1 MLHRL
6 AMLFALSCVGTNPAA
21 AQTLVEPIPGQ
32 RSHGLPKSQVASPAA
47 RPCPEYGAGFV
58 RLEGSAGCVRV
69 SGSVRA
75 EYGVGR
81 GSFGPST
88 GSASAVSG
96 AAQIETRTPTAYGE
110 VRTVVRGRGQIN
122 SGLPTTPTPVR

>member
-1 MLHRL
+1 MVALL
-6 AMLFALSCVGTNPAA
+6 ALTFVGLSPVS

-32 RSHGLPKSQVASPAA
+32 RAHGLPKSQGASPAA
-47 RPCPEYGAGFV
+47 RPCPEYGPGFV
-58 RLEGSAGCVRV
+58 RLEGSAGCVRI

-81 GSFGPST
+81 GSYGPST

-96 AAQIETRTPTAYGE
+96 AAQIETRTPTAFGE
-110 VRTVVRGRGQIN
+110 VRTVVRGRGQVN
-122 SGLPTTPTPVR
+122 SGLPTTPVR